1 MKKARINRDI
11 LSIAIPAIVA
21 NITTP
26 LLGIIDTAIVG
37 HMGNSVFL
45 AAVALG
51 NTMFSMLY
59 WVFSFL
65 RMGTSG
71 MTAQA
76 YGANNQTER
85 DASLYRA
92 LAIAIM
98 IGICM
103 IILQLP
109 IRNLMLHFFG
119 SEDSTRLYASL
130 YFDILIYGAPATLA
144 LYAVNGWMIGVQNSR
159 LLMWTSLIVNCVNIL
174 ASLLLVYVA
183 HLGIKGV
190 ATGTLIA
197 QWAGLISGLLLISN
211 YKPKLLN
218 LKILFNSEACKH
230 FFTINRDIFLR
241 TLCLVTVTVWF
252 TRAGARQSNIIL
264 AVNALLM
271 QLFILFSYLM
281 DGFAYAGEALVGKFT
296 GSKNLTEKRSVIQNI
311 FVIGTIVSLS
321 FTLVYGLAGEEILS
335 LLSNDESVITIAKE
349 YRWWAVTIPFAGV
362 SAFIWDGIYVGE
374 TRTRGMLISMA
385 SAMIIFFSI
394 YFLLFSIMGN
404 HALWL
409 AFILYLATR
418 GIIQTLLYTK

>member
-1 MKKARINRDI
+1 
-11 LSIAIPAIVA
+11 
-21 NITTP
+21 
-26 LLGIIDTAIVG
+26 
-37 HMGNSVFL
+37 
-45 AAVALG
+45 
-51 NTMFSMLY
+51 
-59 WVFSFL
+59 
-65 RMGTSG
+65 